1 MDLNGWVN
9 SRELSEAIQGQRR
22 HFHWLRAW
30 HFEAIANADTKG
42 RYQVEGEMIRATYG
56 HSIELELDLPTDD
69 IPESLYW
76 PCDPEAVPTHMELG
90 ITSGDR
96 KHVHLSRTISNAM
109 EAGHVRIDRP
119 AILEI
124 DTTRAIAEGYTI
136 WRAGKTVFLCEE
148 MPSEFLYHVEE
159 DDPSIQDMIAMWE
172 EE

>member
-9 SRELSEAIQGQRR
+9 SRELSESIQKQRK
-22 HFHWLRAW
+22 HFHWIRGW
-30 HFEAIANADTKG
+30 HFEAIANADEKG

-56 HSIELELDLPTDD
+56 HSIELELDLPTDE

-76 PCDPEAVPTHMELG
+76 PCDLESVPTHMELG
-90 ITSGDR
+90 ITAGDR

-109 EAGHVRIDRP
+109 EAGHVRISRP
-119 AILEI
+119 AILEV
-124 DTTRAIAEGYTI
+124 DTTRAIADGFTI

-148 MPSEFLYHVEE
+148 MPAEYLYHVEE
-159 DDPSIQDMIAMWE
+159 DDPSIQDMIAIWE